1 MPKKPEKPAAP
12 ARVSPKRPASAI
24 SKGRRAARSLAR
36 ATLLAAGIAAARFST
51 PEMDPRFEMFD
62 RTLVDRLEQPITRYH
77 E

>member
-1 MPKKPEKPAAP
+1 MPIKKD
-12 ARVSPKRPASAI
+12 
-24 SKGRRAARSLAR
+24 RRAAPGR
-36 ATLLAAGIAAARFST
+36 AAQTQQDPRAPKRRQAVRAIAHGALLAAGIAAARLAT